1 MLNAATA
8 IMTRRVGGTEEML
21 VASDELGVVP
31 PDRTAGDGIA
41 APYPAGPC
49 VAEIDDDDFDDDFE
63 EDFDDDDYDDDF
75 DDDFEEESEE
85 GFADFDDDDFDD
97 DLDDDD
103 ANGFGGFDDDDS
115 DSDDDDL

>member
-1 MLNAATA
+1 
-8 IMTRRVGGTEEML
+8 ML
-21 VASDELGVVP
+21 VAADELGVVP

-63 EDFDDDDYDDDF
+63 EDFDDDD
-75 DDDFEEESEE
+75 
-85 GFADFDDDDFDD
+85 FDD